1 MDEYISSRYIE
12 FLRELELD
20 DGGGLAGVSG
30 MTGRGRPGTTATASV
45 IALLAC
51 NALLILEP

>member
-1 MDEYISSRYIE
+1 MEGHAIANPESASSVDEYISSRYIE

-30 MTGRGRPGTTATASV
+30 MTGRGWDGVGGRDDY
-45 IALLAC
+45 
-51 NALLILEP
+51 

>member
-30 MTGRGRPGTTATASV
+30 MTGRGWDGVGGRDDY
-45 IALLAC
+45 
-51 NALLILEP
+51 